1 MSDHPTDFVGSVHE
15 AISSSIKAKIPDAT
29 VESSGSGGH
38 YSIAVVSTVFAGKS
52 LLEQQRLVLGS
63 IKHLLDGNAP
73 PLHAVDNLITKTP
86 S

>member
-1 MSDHPTDFVGSVHE
+1 MSDHPTDFVGNVHE
-15 AISSSIKAKIPDAT
+15 SISSSIKAKLPDAT

-38 YSIAVVSTVFAGKS
+38 YSIAVVSTAFAGKS

-63 IKHLLDGNAP
+63 IKHLLAGNAP
-73 PLHAVDNLITKTP
+73 PIHAVDNLITKTP

>member
-1 MSDHPTDFVGSVHE
+1 VSDHPTDFVGNVHE
-15 AISSSIKAKIPDAT
+15 AISSSIKANLPDAT

-63 IKHLLDGNAP
+63 IKHLLAGNSP
-73 PLHAVDNLITKTP
+73 PIHAVDNLITKTP

>member
-1 MSDHPTDFVGSVHE
+1 VSDHPTDFVGSVHE
-15 AISSSIKAKIPDAT
+15 AISSSIKANIPDAT

-63 IKHLLDGNAP
+63 IKHLLAGNAP
-73 PLHAVDNLITKTP
+73 PIHAVDNLITKTP

>member
-1 MSDHPTDFVGSVHE
+1 MSDHPTDFAGNIHE

-73 PLHAVDNLITKTP
+73 PIHAVDNLITKTP

>member
-1 MSDHPTDFVGSVHE
+1 VSDHPTDFVGSVHE

-63 IKHLLDGNAP
+63 IKHLLAGNAP
-73 PLHAVDNLITKTP
+73 PIHAVDNLITKTP

>member
-1 MSDHPTDFVGSVHE
+1 VSDHPTDFVGNVHE
-15 AISSSIKAKIPDAT
+15 AISSSIKANIPDAT

-63 IKHLLDGNAP
+63 IKHLLAGAAP
-73 PLHAVDNLITKTP
+73 PIHAVDNLITKTP

>member
-73 PLHAVDNLITKTP
+73 PIHAVDNLITKTP

>member
-1 MSDHPTDFVGSVHE
+1 VSDHPTDFVGSVHE

-38 YSIAVVSTVFAGKS
+38 YSIAVVSTAFAGKS

-63 IKHLLDGNAP
+63 IKHLLGGNAP
-73 PLHAVDNLITKTP
+73 PIHAVDNLITKTP

>member
-63 IKHLLDGNAP
+63 IKHLLAGNAP
-73 PLHAVDNLITKTP
+73 PIHAVDNLITKTP